1 MSDGSS
7 SRTTGRR
14 SPSRSESR
22 GTSPTRP
29 APSTSTPWRS
39 SNARRSAA
47 ELAVRRYALQRGLT
61 AVPVLL
67 GVSVLVFSFIHLIP
81 GDPAVTMLGERATPE
96 KVAEVRVRLG
106 LDRPLWQQYGIYVG
120 KVVRGDLGVSIV
132 RGDPVLTDLLRRFP
146 ATVELATAAIVLA
159 IALGIPIGVASAVWR
174 NSIVD
179 SLARLWALT
188 GVSMP
193 IFWLGLMLA
202 WFFGVKL
209 RVLPTGFR
217 LDTGTT
223 FAPWTNFVILDATL
237 QGNWPVLADAL
248 RHLVLPALALATIP
262 LAIIARMTR
271 ASILEVLSREYI
283 RTAEAKGLPQGA
295 VVLRHALRN
304 ALLPVLTVIGLQV
317 GHLLAGAILTETIFS
332 WPGIG
337 LWVYESIE
345 SRDYAIVQGASLFI
359 AVIFVTVN
367 LITDLLY
374 AAVDPRIKYE

>member
-1 MSDGSS
+1 M
-7 SRTTGRR
+7 
-14 SPSRSESR
+14 
-22 GTSPTRP
+22 
-29 APSTSTPWRS
+29 
-39 SNARRSAA
+39 
-47 ELAVRRYALQRGLT
+47 RRYAIQRSLT
-61 AVPVLL
+61 VIPVLL
-67 GVSVLVFSFIHLIP
+67 GVSVLVFGFIHLIP
-81 GDPAVTMLGERATPE
+81 GDPALTMLGERATPE
-96 KVAEVRVRLG
+96 KVTEVRARLG
-106 LDRPLWQQYGIYVG
+106 LDRPIWQQYGIYVG
-120 KVVRGDLGVSIV
+120 RVVRGDLGVSIV

-159 IALGIPIGVASAVWR
+159 VALGIPIGVASAVWR

-202 WFFGVKL
+202 WFFGVEL

-248 RHLVLPALALATIP
+248 RHLVLPAAALATIP

-271 ASILEVLSREYI
+271 ASMLEVLSREYI
-283 RTAEAKGLPQGA
+283 RTAEAKGLSQAA

-304 ALLPVLTVIGLQV
+304 ALLPVLTVVGLQV

-359 AVIFVTVN
+359 AVIVVGVN
-367 LITDLLY
+367 LMTDLLY
-374 AAVDPRIKYE
+374 AAVDPRIKYV